1 MVRDINSVAWDCFQI
16 FERSIVNLI
25 KMKLTEAYGDAWENE
40 GLRFLFGELS
50 KRKRT
55 HHPLSRGQE
64 PSSLLGYAFTAE
76 LKQIIVNKENWSL
89 FRPVFQNKQR
99 LERDF
104 DVLGEIRPQL
114 AHPGDT
120 VTSIEDARYVISTAK
135 KILQQY
141 DDEATDQLTKLG
153 EELEKTAQG
162 SRTTRSDNAAVKAQ
176 GPSGDRED
184 AIDQTR
190 ALRIITAL
198 RKGTPPKEDV
208 TIVSI
213 GRERLVDY
221 FRAKLSQIKE
231 HGLSDVKF
239 ISADFGHGKTHF
251 LDLMRQL
258 AFELGFVVSHV
269 ELHSTE
275 APFDKLSLVVQR
287 LAQGLA
293 TSEFREDGLS
303 RVLDKWAA
311 ELSGKNEAE
320 IYATVGNLPF
330 PQMRQKLVQYCLA
343 HTNASGIQ
351 FGTKMDIL
359 KWFRGE
365 ETKAKTFTNIKE
377 FLHGF
382 VVFLRLAGYSGLVVM
397 LDEAE
402 AITSLT
408 RVARRDLANENIR
421 QIIDNDTDS
430 QGFYFVFASTPT
442 FFDDTRSGAPTYDAL
457 WRRIRNPLGNVM
469 SRSLE
474 NVIIELP
481 ALDEEEFSSLG
492 QRIRDIYEVATRQ
505 KSQVTNEHLKAIA
518 SHVQRRTDRRVGTLV
533 RSVVAA
539 LEDASQPGFD
549 LNAEYPLLIE
559 RIIEEEQ
566 QDRSAQ

>member
-1 MVRDINSVAWDCFQI
+1 MGRDVNSVAWECFET

-25 KMKLTEAYGDAWENE
+25 KSELTKVYGDDWESK
-40 GLRFLFGELS
+40 GLHFLVGELR
-50 KRKRT
+50 KRKRAR
-55 HHPLSRGQE
+55 HPLSRSQE
-64 PSSLLGYAFTAE
+64 PSTLLGYAFLAE
-76 LKQIIVNKENWSL
+76 LKQIIVNKENWAL
-89 FRPVFQNKQR
+89 FKPIFQNKQR

-120 VTSIEDARYVISTAK
+120 VTSVEDARYAISTAK
-135 KILQQY
+135 KILEQY
-141 DDEATDQLTKLG
+141 DKKATDQLTRLG
-153 EELEKTAQG
+153 EELENVARESGKAENHDAATKTKAPDNKGETTITQG
-162 SRTTRSDNAAVKAQ
+162 Q
-176 GPSGDRED
+176 
-184 AIDQTR
+184 
-190 ALRIITAL
+190 ALRIINAL

-208 TIVSI
+208 RLVSI
-213 GRERLVDY
+213 GRERLIEY
-221 FRAKLSQIKE
+221 FEGKLGQIRE
-231 HGLSDVKF
+231 YGLSDVKF
-239 ISADFGHGKTHF
+239 VMADFGHGKTHF
-251 LDLMRQL
+251 LDLLRQL
-258 AFELGFVVSHV
+258 AFELNFAVSHV

-275 APFDKLSLVVQR
+275 APFDRLALVIQR

-303 RVLDKWAA
+303 KILDKWAA
-311 ELSGKNEAE
+311 GLTGKTQTEV
-320 IYATVGNLPF
+320 YAAVESIPF
-330 PQMRQKLVQYCLA
+330 PQMRQKLAQYCLA
-343 HTNASGIQ
+343 HNDVSGIQ
-351 FGTKMDIL
+351 FGAKYEIL

-365 ETKAKTFTNIKE
+365 ETKARTFTNIKE
-377 FLHGF
+377 FLHGL
-382 VVFLRLAGYSGLVVM
+382 VDFLRLAGYSGLVVM

-457 WRRIRNPLGNVM
+457 WRRIRNPLGSVM

-481 ALDEEEFSSLG
+481 ALDEDEFFSLG
-492 QRIRDIYEVATRQ
+492 RRIRDVYEIAISQ
-505 KSQVTNEHLKAIA
+505 KSRVTNEHLRALA
-518 SHVQRRTDRRVGTLV
+518 AYVQRRTDRRVGTLV

-539 LEDASQPGFD
+539 LEDANQPGFD
-549 LNAEYPLLIE
+549 LNAEYQLIVE
-559 RIIEEEQ
+559 TIIEEEQ
-566 QDRSAQ
+566 QDRSA